1 MLVSNQVRAQGQRGR
16 DGLGEQE
23 GNRRREQLKTTVGCL
38 G

>member
-1 MLVSNQVRAQGQRGR
+1 MLVSNQVRVQGQRGR

-23 GNRRREQLKTTVGCL
+23 GNRRREQPKTKVGCL